1 MTASDEATAVIGH
14 LDALQASLSVAWAGA
29 RKAGN
34 FYKAAQ
40 LSPLADRAAEQLEAA
55 RQSLLAAID
64 SSQDVTDLLARMV
77 CLNQQLHDQQAA
89 VAAGTADMVQV
100 GLALDGVDKL
110 LAAVKAA

>member
-40 LSPLADRAAEQLEAA
+40 LILWPTARRSSWRRRANRCWRRSTAA
-55 RQSLLAAID
+55 RMSPTCSLGWFA
-64 SSQDVTDLLARMV
+64 
-77 CLNQQLHDQQAA
+77 
-89 VAAGTADMVQV
+89 
-100 GLALDGVDKL
+100 
-110 LAAVKAA
+110 